1 MSKTS
6 TKRKREQERRDRLR
20 GGRLHDL
27 YERLD
32 IARGMP
38 PEEAVRICKEIV
50 NDSIMDDKAALEAVT
65 GVRSETFDV
74 HHDALRNAVDA
85 DPESPLYY
93 GRPGRE
99 SDAGRRS
106 HLRPGHQLLMYLESK
121 KQGPSQQCLAARYG
135 VSQSTVSRCIDR
147 TEGVL
152 EGFAATADNIN
163 DRTEKART
171 AAKVQSALAEVIE
184 GVLSLAGAPLK
195 LAAKVP
201 KTLPHNRLI
210 RDGTHTPSC
219 RPSNKGVRD
228 TMWSGKKKMYSHNTV
243 VEASEIGI
251 TVRLSGCLPGSWHD
265 MHVQR
270 LEEEEDGGI
279 LTRCLLGKSGVMLV
293 LEYGDRGFQGL
304 KELHPGAVVR
314 IPPKRKKGKA
324 LTKTEQAEAGRINR
338 VRIVI
343 EHLNARYKTFAA
355 MRNKLKIGSEK
366 LRRTFNVL
374 SGFINYH
381 LAMGMADPANTHRKG
396 KKPGPKTRRNRA
408 R

>member
-1 MSKTS
+1 M
-6 TKRKREQERRDRLR
+6 
-20 GGRLHDL
+20 
-27 YERLD
+27 
-32 IARGMP
+32 
-38 PEEAVRICKEIV
+38 
-50 NDSIMDDKAALEAVT
+50 
-65 GVRSETFDV
+65 
-74 HHDALRNAVDA
+74 
-85 DPESPLYY
+85 
-93 GRPGRE
+93 
-99 SDAGRRS
+99 
-106 HLRPGHQLLMYLESK
+106 
-121 KQGPSQQCLAARYG
+121 
-135 VSQSTVSRCIDR
+135 
-147 TEGVL
+147 
-152 EGFAATADNIN
+152 
-163 DRTEKART
+163 
-171 AAKVQSALAEVIE
+171 
-184 GVLSLAGAPLK
+184 
-195 LAAKVP
+195 P

-210 RDGTHTPSC
+210 RDGTHTPRC

-251 TVRLSGCLPGSWHD
+251 TVRLSGCRPGSWHD

-270 LEEEEDGGI
+270 LEEEEEDGGI

-396 KKPGPKTRRNRA
+396 KSRA
-408 R
+408 RRRAGTAPADARQPGRAAGLPAAAANCFSQRGCRPFRRKTCLFRDQCGQNSPPTPSFRNWTRESEPRPAHGVKRFSDYE